1 MNQIDII
8 IFTAI
13 PEEFEAV
20 TSHLSD
26 TKDTFLESTGTFY
39 QVGNYNDFT
48 IAVTQTEAGNVKAA
62 SEVERGINNFSP
74 KYIFF
79 VGVAG
84 GLKDVK
90 IGDVVVGTK
99 VYAFEIGKEAEV
111 YKPRFEFGISSYA
124 LTQKAKALQNKNT
137 WQEKIV
143 STKFNQNF
151 DTPKVYIKPI
161 AAGEKVVA
169 NRDSATYKLIK
180 DNCGDAL
187 AVEME
192 GYGFLE
198 AVRPYTNISALLLRG
213 ISDLVDGKSTA
224 DNSGSQLVASS
235 NVAAFAFAVIDLL
248 DRTNSNFNDI
258 KTKIEETPNINDL
271 YELVCKLYPKGIQ
284 DNRIWERSGGD
295 ISYFSNNNNSK
306 EQWWDA
312 LKKLENGGGGNL
324 SFDSLA
330 TTIRKDFPNSI

>member
-1 MNQIDII
+1 MNEIDII
-8 IFTAI
+8 IYTAI

-20 TSHLSD
+20 TKHLSD
-26 TKDTFLESTGTFY
+26 KEDTFLESTGTFY
-39 QVGNYNDFT
+39 QIGHYNNFT

-99 VYAFEIGKEAEV
+99 VYSFEIGKEAEV

-169 NRDSATYKLIK
+169 NRDSAPYK
-180 DNCGDAL
+180 
-187 AVEME
+187 
-192 GYGFLE
+192 FLE

-248 DRTNSNFNDI
+248 DRTNSNFNHT
-258 KTKIEETPNINDL
+258 KTKINEAPSTNNL

-312 LKKLENGGGGNL
+312 LLTKLNL
-324 SFDSLA
+324 TL
-330 TTIRKDFPNSI
+330 